1 MTTEAKINSITQLA
15 NNIKSNL
22 TTNVVGTNLEIT
34 APTTVYVDNLP
45 QGLTKDIARQ
55 VHDYDADLTMALTHA
70 VGQLAVENFSTNGDL
85 TSASFETKLDSNKV
99 QVNIDKSRTFAVPG
113 AKGEE
118 PTNMTK
124 LASTQVKFVARAGR
138 NGDLDEVRTLITE
151 MANKAYGTQ

>member
-70 VGQLAVENFSTNGDL
+70 VGQVAVENFSTNGDL

-118 PTNMTK
+118 PTSMTK

-151 MANKAYGTQ
+151 MANKAYGS

>member
-1 MTTEAKINSITQLA
+1 MTTETKINAIATLA
-15 NNIKSNL
+15 NNIKGNL

-85 TSASFETKLDSNKV
+85 TSASFETKLDTNKV

-118 PTNMTK
+118 PTSMTK
-124 LASTQVKFVARAGR
+124 LGSTQVKFVARAGR

-151 MANKAYGTQ
+151 MANKAYGS

>member
-70 VGQLAVENFSTNGDL
+70 VGQVAVENFSTNGDL
-85 TSASFETKLDSNKV
+85 TSASFETKLDTNKV

-118 PTNMTK
+118 PTSMTK

-151 MANKAYGTQ
+151 MANKAYGS

>member
-1 MTTEAKINSITQLA
+1 MSEAKINSIATLA
-15 NNIKSNL
+15 NTIKGSL
-22 TTNVVGTNLEIT
+22 TTTVVGTNLEIA
-34 APTTVYVDNLP
+34 APSSVYVDNLP
-45 QGLTKDIARQ
+45 QGVTKELARQ
-55 VHDYDADLTMALTHA
+55 VHDYDADITMALTHA
-70 VGQLAVENFSTNGDL
+70 VGQVAVENFSTNGDL

-118 PTNMTK
+118 PTSMTK

-151 MANKAYGTQ
+151 MANKAYGT

>member
-22 TTNVVGTNLEIT
+22 TTNVIGTNLEIT

-70 VGQLAVENFSTNGDL
+70 VGQVAVENFSTNGDL

-118 PTNMTK
+118 PTSMTK

-151 MANKAYGTQ
+151 MANKAYGS

>member
-70 VGQLAVENFSTNGDL
+70 VGQVAVENFSTNGDL
-85 TSASFETKLDSNKV
+85 TSASFETKLDTNKV
-99 QVNIDKSRTFAVPG
+99 QVSIDKSRTFAVPG

-118 PTNMTK
+118 PTSMTK

-151 MANKAYGTQ
+151 MANKAYGS